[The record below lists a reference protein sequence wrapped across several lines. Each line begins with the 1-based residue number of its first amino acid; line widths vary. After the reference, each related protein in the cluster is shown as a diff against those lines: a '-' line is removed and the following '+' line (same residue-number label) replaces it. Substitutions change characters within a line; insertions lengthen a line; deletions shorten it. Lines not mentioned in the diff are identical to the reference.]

1 MLELDRFL
9 PYLVNKLAGRLS
21 DELAAVYQTR
31 FGITIPEWRVIAH
44 LSENRN
50 VSIREIFVRVAM
62 DKSKVSRAAAR
73 LELSGFVQKTVNNAD
88 RRLIE
93 LQLTAK
99 GRKLFEKIEPL
110 ALAYEREALAALSP
124 DEAEIFRLLVGKLLA
139 ARAGKPEGA
148 PRHALPAQ
156 QIQ

>member
-1 MLELDRFL
+1 MFELDRFL
-9 PYLVNKLAGRLS
+9 PYLVNNLATRLS

-44 LSENRN
+44 LAANKN
-50 VSIREIFVRVAM
+50 VSIREIFIRVAM

-73 LELSGFVQKTVNNAD
+73 LELSGIVKKTVNTSD

-99 GRKLFEKIEPL
+99 GQKLFEKIEPL
-110 ALAYEREALAALSP
+110 ALAYERQALSALSAQ
-124 DEAEIFRLLVGKLLA
+124 EAETFRTLISKLLA
-139 ARAGKPEGA
+139 ARASPS
-148 PRHALPAQ
+148 P
-156 QIQ
+156 

>member
-21 DELAAVYQTR
+21 DGLATVYQER

-44 LSENRN
+44 LAGNKN

-73 LELSGFVQKTVNNAD
+73 LELVGFVEKNVNAAD

-93 LQLTAK
+93 LRLTAK
-99 GRKLFEKIEPL
+99 GRRLFEAIEPL
-110 ALAYEREALAALSP
+110 ALAYEREALSAFS
-124 DEAEIFRLLVGKLLA
+124 EREEEVFRKLVGKLLCD
-139 ARAGKPEGA
+139 
-148 PRHALPAQ
+148 
-156 QIQ
+156 

>member
-1 MLELDRFL
+1 MFELDRFL
-9 PYLVNKLAGRLS
+9 PYLVNKLASRLS
-21 DELAAVYQTR
+21 DELAAVYQQR

-44 LSENRN
+44 LAENKN

-73 LELSGFVQKTVNNAD
+73 LELSGFVKKNVSITD

-99 GRKLFEKIEPL
+99 GQILFEKIEPL
-110 ALAYEREALAALSP
+110 ALAYEREALSALSP
-124 DEAEIFRLLVGKLLA
+124 QEAKLFRTLIGKLLTE
-139 ARAGKPEGA
+139 RV
-148 PRHALPAQ
+148 RHPP
-156 QIQ
+156 